1 MYIDGGVFVKIAISG
16 VNFNEIQTE
25 VLVVGTFKHPEN
37 TTDWSDFVSFYG
49 SSLEKWIKTGDVST
63 DRKKLTKLP
72 TLQEGKLQ
80 RVLFVG
86 LGDRK
91 TLSQDD
97 LRGIFGTV
105 GKELVTSKTTN
116 VSIWLDSF
124 TNENIEIDDATYLAA
139 EGISMGLYKVPN
151 YKTSSNSTDT
161 HLDNVELLTNS
172 DNQEILAYFEVG
184 QVYGESVN
192 EARTLVNMP
201 SNVLT
206 ATKMAEYAKELAET
220 YDFEYEELGK
230 AQMEELGMG
239 AILAV
244 NQGSTE
250 EPRLIVMK
258 YRANDDWNDVVGLV
272 GKGVTYD
279 TGGYSIKPKD
289 GLVGMKGDMGGAA
302 AVLGAMR
309 IIGETQPNKN
319 VMAVIASTDNMISG
333 NAFKPDDVI
342 TSLSGKTIEILNT
355 DAEGRLVLADAV
367 TYAKQQGANYIVDV
381 ATLTGGVIIA
391 LGKDKT
397 GALTNNETFF
407 ETFLEASVETG
418 EFVWRLPLTES
429 DKKRIRKSDV
439 ADLNNSPGRDGHM
452 IFGGGFVGEFVDNT
466 PWIHL
471 DIAGTSDASSAHD
484 LGPKGGTGAMVRSL
498 ATLIERM
505 SLEDTE
511 K

>member
-1 MYIDGGVFVKIAISG
+1 MNVQVAE
-16 VNFNEIQTE
+16 VNFNEIQSD
-25 VLVVGTFKHPEN
+25 VLIVGTFKHPEN
-37 TTDWSDFVSFYG
+37 TQGWSEFNSFYG
-49 SSLEKWIKTGDVST
+49 SSLEKWLKSGDISS
-63 DRKKLTKLP
+63 DRKKITKLP
-72 TLQEGKLQ
+72 ALNEGKLQ
-80 RVLFVG
+80 RIFFVG

-91 TLSQDD
+91 TLKQDE
-97 LRGIFGTV
+97 LRDIFGLV
-105 GKELVTSKTTN
+105 GKELVSTKTSN
-116 VSIWLDSF
+116 VTIWLDSF
-124 TNENIEIDDATYLAA
+124 TTAEDEVLIEDAAYLAS
-139 EGISMGLYKVPN
+139 EGIGMGIYKVPG
-151 YKTSSNSTDT
+151 YKTSSNEVD
-161 HLDNVELLTNS
+161 HYLDHVEIMTNADS
-172 DNQEILAYFEVG
+172 QETVAYFEVG
-184 QVYGESVN
+184 MIYAEAVN

-201 SNVLT
+201 SNILT
-206 ATKMAEYAKELAET
+206 ATKMAEYAKELAEK

-230 AQMEELGMG
+230 AEMEELGMG

-250 EPRLIVMK
+250 EPRLMVLK
-258 YRANDDWNDVVGLV
+258 YQGNDEWTDVVGLV
-272 GKGVTYD
+272 GKGITYD

-309 IIGETQPNKN
+309 IIGETQPNQN
-319 VMAVIASTDNMISG
+319 VIAVIASTDNMISG

-355 DAEGRLVLADAV
+355 DAEGRLVLADSV

-381 ATLTGGVIIA
+381 ATLTGGVIVA

-397 GALTNNETFF
+397 GALTNDEAFF
-407 ETFLEASVETG
+407 ETFMEASVETG
-418 EFVWRLPLTES
+418 EFVWRLPLTEN

-452 IFGGGFVGEFVDNT
+452 IFGGGFVGEFVENT

-484 LGPKGGTGAMVRSL
+484 LGPKGGTGAMVRTL

-505 SLEDTE
+505 SEEVAD
-511 K
+511 